1 MRWSGVSLLMLMMLG
16 VAHADRIDSQRQ
28 RLRSTSYKVRLS
40 AALDLSKSRDDRAVM
55 ALSVAL
61 GDRESSVRQ
70 VAVLGLGKN
79 VGSQTAASVRK
90 RVVAALGR
98 VASRDTSSRVR
109 RAAKQALAEVSKH
122 EPTTSQRPARPGS
135 VFLHLT
141 EPSDP
146 THSLSTSVRR
156 ELMTAVSRTINKHA
170 PTFGMASRKAE
181 LPTQSELERQRLHGF
196 YVGAQVAQLTVQRQG
211 SQAEVRCKVA
221 VRVGPWNGRDGG
233 EIIVADRSASASGS
247 ARVVGSGSKRGIVL
261 SQRDCVVAVA
271 EEITARQVVPFL
283 ERASR

>member
-1 MRWSGVSLLMLMMLG
+1 
-16 VAHADRIDSQRQ
+16 
-28 RLRSTSYKVRLS
+28 
-40 AALDLSKSRDDRAVM
+40 M

-61 GDRESSVRQ
+61 GDSDGSVRE

-79 VGSQTAASVRK
+79 VGPQTSASVRK
-90 RVVAALGR
+90 RVAAALER
-98 VASRDTSSRVR
+98 VAGRDRSRRVR
-109 RAAKQALAEVSKH
+109 TQAKKALAAVTTL
-122 EPTTSQRPARPGS
+122 EPREQRQPARPGS

-141 EPSDP
+141 EPSDA
-146 THSLSTSVRR
+146 TNALSRAVRR

-170 PTFGMASRKAE
+170 PSFGMATRPKD
-181 LPTQSELERQRLHGF
+181 LPTQSELEKKRLHGF
-196 YVGAQVAQLTVQRQG
+196 YVGAQVAQLSVQRQG
-211 SQAEVRCKVA
+211 SRAEVRCKVA

-233 EIIVADRSASASGS
+233 ELIVADRSASASGS
-247 ARVVGSGSKRGIVL
+247 ARVVGSGSQRGIVL